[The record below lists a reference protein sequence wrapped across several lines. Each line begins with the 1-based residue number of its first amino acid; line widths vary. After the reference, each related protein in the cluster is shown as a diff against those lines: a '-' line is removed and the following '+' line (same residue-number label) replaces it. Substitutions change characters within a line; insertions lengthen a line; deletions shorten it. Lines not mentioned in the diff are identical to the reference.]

1 MSELGESRKNKDGH
15 IAIFHACIDCRKGHW
30 VPRTEIKR
38 GKRLRCH
45 SCASKLKW
53 QEKPRPL
60 PRGAQALAWKGGR
73 WKSNRGYIQIKLQPD
88 DFFYPMATNNG
99 YVLEHR
105 LVMAQ
110 HLGRCLHPWEIVHHK
125 GIRYKDIKNKSDN
138 LIDNLELSTRGSHT
152 TEHSRGYRDGYKKGL
167 TNGRLKQLEELKQQN
182 RELLQHIKLVEWEI
196 RELRKAQSVASGD
209 GITIKGTLPSDTKG

>member
-1 MSELGESRKNKDGH
+1 MSDLHELRKNKDGH
-15 IAIFHACIDCRKGHW
+15 IAIFHACIDCGKGHW

-53 QEKPRPL
+53 QENPRPL

-88 DFFYPMATNNG
+88 DFFYPMTTSNG

-110 HLGRCLHPWEIVHHK
+110 HLGRCLQPWELVHHK
-125 GIRYKDIKNKSDN
+125 DGIKDRNVYSN
-138 LIDNLELSTRGSHT
+138 LKLSTRGSHT
-152 TEHSRGYRDGYKKGL
+152 LEHSKGYRDGYHQGYQDAQSAAIK
-167 TNGRLKQLEELKQQN
+167 ELKQQI
-182 RELLQHIKLVEWEI
+182 RLLQWQIK
-196 RELRKAQSVASGD
+196 ELRIAQSVNSGA
-209 GITIKGTLPSDTKG
+209 GITIKGTLLSDKNG